1 MYIYICIC
9 TCMYMCIYTHISH
22 SGRVFGRR
30 GRHHATHRQP
40 GSVGP
45 DPPGAVPHKHAC
57 RGRSGCTGGV
67 VHECLD
73 AGGGCDKEST
83 LSSPE
88 DGAAHTYALTAMVLW
103 KSLTESAS
111 FAASAALGSRGQV
124 GARGHYTCACRRDG
138 LYHSRGAEPAP
149 AGAGEWVLLDDE
161 VVTTVSAADVG
172 VSETE
177 GRRGCGQGGE
187 GGGGGCVGVAAGVPY
202 LCVYTRVDIAHAS
215 ESI

>member
-1 MYIYICIC
+1 M
-9 TCMYMCIYTHISH
+9 
-22 SGRVFGRR
+22 
-30 GRHHATHRQP
+30 
-40 GSVGP
+40 
-45 DPPGAVPHKHAC
+45 
-57 RGRSGCTGGV
+57 
-67 VHECLD
+67 HECLD

-111 FAASAALGSRGQV
+111 FAASAALGSRGQA

-149 AGAGEWVLLDDE
+149 AGAGEWVLVDDE

-187 GGGGGCVGVAAGVPY
+187 GGGGGCVGFAAGVPY